1 MSDLKYIYNTHV
13 SIVKMAA
20 LIGPLVH
27 VDPTE
32 MCSLGVRRGAM
43 QAVGLIFSCKVKPH
57 TPHNIRSRKAMLIS
71 NEFKA
76 FYTLFEFLV
85 HLGFSSTDW

>member
-1 MSDLKYIYNTHV
+1 
-13 SIVKMAA
+13 MAA

-57 TPHNIRSRKAMLIS
+57 TPHNIRSREAILIS

-76 FYTLFEFLV
+76 FYTLFDKQPRIPEMSMLTCETNWKYCRKLFQP
-85 HLGFSSTDW
+85 